1 MWLCLKRCS
10 QKYACAPVR
19 GKLVWVLPRWC
30 QADTSFRISNLAMK
44 ALVLC
49 HGHKPSQAGRGL
61 YKQETS
67 PRSRINAA
75 VKNSILISVFS
86 VMEALFLHSLSFLS
100 WETWKVWLSISHGEN
115 IGWPKSS
122 SDTQNTH
129 IFRKY
134 WDGQKSSYGFL
145 ILSEYTCIL
154 HVSFTARCRYL
165 LRLHGH
171 MSSTE
176 MLLHLEPSEVTKP
189 ILQLEVFSFPP
200 SFPTFYNCAVVFM
213 FIKELYVCVW
223 ETAPTIRLFEVKA
236 LCQVPFTS
244 QHSFPPLF
252 FFFKTGTHT
261 QNLIWENL
269 MQLEQIGPSNSFLCS
284 PRRRSGGKG
293 AQKILEGW
301 EVGRCQERARV
312 NGAIAAGD
320 VQ

>member
-1 MWLCLKRCS
+1 M
-10 QKYACAPVR
+10 R

-49 HGHKPSQAGRGL
+49 HRHKPSQAGGGL

-67 PRSRINAA
+67 PRSQINAA

-86 VMEALFLHSLSFLS
+86 IMEALFLQSLSFLCQ
-100 WETWKVWLSISHGEN
+100 ETWKVWRSRSHGEN

-145 ILSEYTCIL
+145 IFSEYTCIL
-154 HVSFTARCRYL
+154 HVSFIACCRYL

-176 MLLHLEPSEVTKP
+176 MLLHLEPSVVTKP
-189 ILQLEVFSFPP
+189 VLHLEVSSFPP
-200 SFPTFYNCAVVFM
+200 SFPTFYNCTVVFT

-223 ETAPTIRLFEVKA
+223 DSTSLQTIW
-236 LCQVPFTS
+236 S
-244 QHSFPPLF
+244 
-252 FFFKTGTHT
+252 
-261 QNLIWENL
+261 
-269 MQLEQIGPSNSFLCS
+269 
-284 PRRRSGGKG
+284 
-293 AQKILEGW
+293 
-301 EVGRCQERARV
+301 
-312 NGAIAAGD
+312 
-320 VQ
+320 

>member
-86 VMEALFLHSLSFLS
+86 VMEALSLHSLSFLS
-100 WETWKVWLSISHGEN
+100 WETWEVWLSRSHGEN

-129 IFRKY
+129 IFIKY

-165 LRLHGH
+165 LRAPRKCFSILSHPK
-171 MSSTE
+171 SPNLFYSWRFSAS
-176 MLLHLEPSEVTKP
+176 HLPSPLSITA
-189 ILQLEVFSFPP
+189 QL
-200 SFPTFYNCAVVFM
+200 Y
-213 FIKELYVCVW
+213 
-223 ETAPTIRLFEVKA
+223 
-236 LCQVPFTS
+236 LC
-244 QHSFPPLF
+244 L
-252 FFFKTGTHT
+252 
-261 QNLIWENL
+261 
-269 MQLEQIGPSNSFLCS
+269 
-284 PRRRSGGKG
+284 
-293 AQKILEGW
+293 
-301 EVGRCQERARV
+301 
-312 NGAIAAGD
+312 
-320 VQ
+320 